1 MKIIKLVMCLW
12 ITMIMGCSAT
22 EEKQIQSVQAKP
34 QQHISEKEKAL
45 QDKMSSLHIDY
56 ELKEEQSDYHTSRS
70 IRYQNKES
78 NASLYLY
85 IIQDETQLQNITSEY
100 KMMRNGFSYLCYI
113 NEDHIMIIDD
123 NFPFHDEI
131 ITYFHLL

>member
-12 ITMIMGCSAT
+12 ITMMMGCSAT

-34 QQHISEKEKAL
+34 HIQITEKERAL
-45 QDKMSSLHIDY
+45 RDKMDSLHIKY

-70 IRYQNKES
+70 IRYHDKES
-78 NASLYLY
+78 GASLYLY
-85 IIQDETQLQNITSEY
+85 IIQDETQLQQITSEY

-123 NFPFHDEI
+123 TFPFHDEL